1 MNTTTK
7 RYPRTMTDAF
17 GPYADGPIQE
27 EQDPMPVADKI
38 AVWTGAIGLV
48 LVLALMV
55 VGVIQ

>member
-1 MNTTTK
+1 MNTTTRK
-7 RYPRTMTDAF
+7 YHRTLNEAF

-27 EQDPMPVADKI
+27 PQDPMPVADKI

>member
-1 MNTTTK
+1 
-7 RYPRTMTDAF
+7 MTDAF

-27 EQDPMPVADKI
+27 PQDPMPVADKI